1 MQNYICP
8 LFVDDSEPVEI
19 NIQSGRHPVC
29 FCSHL
34 LFFSLPLPTQVGN
47 ILFIAFSKIS
57 QVLETILQDN
67 FVPNDTSLHA
77 EGEYCQIITGPNMG
91 GKSCYI
97 RQVALISIMAQVT
110 WRLTVQA
117 YDFCT
122 SVE

>member
-1 MQNYICP
+1 M
-8 LFVDDSEPVEI
+8 
-19 NIQSGRHPVC
+19 
-29 FCSHL
+29 L
-34 LFFSLPLPTQVGN
+34 LISRV
-47 ILFIAFSKIS
+47 ILFPPYYLIKLGIYCSFNFQKTS

-110 WRLTVQA
+110 RRLTVQA
-117 YDFCT
+117 YDFF
-122 SVE
+122 VYLLHLLNGK